1 MLRKK
6 RISLYA
12 LPVLLCACCS
22 VCFFLQTVARL
33 IQVMGEILPGNLN
46 DTAIVI

>member
-1 MLRKK
+1 MQRKK

-22 VCFFLQTVARL
+22 VCFFLQTVGHL
-33 IQVMGEILPGNLN
+33 IQIMGEILPGSLN
-46 DTAIVI
+46 DTVIII